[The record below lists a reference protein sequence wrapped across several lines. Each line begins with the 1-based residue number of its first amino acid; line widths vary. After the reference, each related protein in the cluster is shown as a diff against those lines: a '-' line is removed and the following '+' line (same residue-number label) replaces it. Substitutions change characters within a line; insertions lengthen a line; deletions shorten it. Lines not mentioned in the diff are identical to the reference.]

1 MARKRA
7 GYRGD
12 LRGGDA
18 NQDADGAVKHV
29 RWDQEVTSRTSK
41 RFRRSRIPNFI
52 YRCIGFIIHVIR
64 TMILE
69 PLGQFVGLILMYLIG
84 LAVIVAVLRYS
95 IYHLPSFFPGLSVAL
110 RLVPKISH
118 VPTVLWC
125 TYFGYGC
132 SLSGL
137 EELKNVTSSA
147 NAQIQQASK
156 VINSMDR
163 LSFSRADLMSN
174 SVSLGLEGTNVG

>member
-7 GYRGD
+7 RYRGD
-12 LRGGDA
+12 DFHDDA
-18 NQDADGAVKHV
+18 NRDGEGAVRHV
-29 RWDQEVTSRTSK
+29 RWNQEVTSGTSK
-41 RFRRSRIPNFI
+41 HSRRSLIPGFI
-52 YRCIGFIIHVIR
+52 YRCIRMITQLIR
-64 TMILE
+64 AVILE
-69 PLGQFVGLILMYLIG
+69 PLGQFVGLILMYL
-84 LAVIVAVLRYS
+84 LVLVAIVAVLRYS
-95 IYHLPSFFPGLSVAL
+95 IYHLPSLFPGVSVVL
-110 RLVPKISH
+110 RLVPKFSH
-118 VPTVLWC
+118 VPTALWC

-132 SLSGL
+132 SLTGI

-174 SVSLGLEGTNVG
+174 SVSPELERLM